1 MPVQAV
7 QRLLM
12 SEEVDNRSIILPKVP
27 YIDGSILLAC
37 CEDHLLVWVKL
48 DILKLIVCRSWL
60 FEDLDRVL
68 NA

>member
-1 MPVQAV
+1 VPVQAV
-7 QRLLM
+7 KRLLM

-27 YIDGSILLAC
+27 YIDGPVLLAC
-37 CEDHLLVWVKL
+37 CKDHLLIWVKL
-48 DILKLIVCRSWL
+48 DILKLIVSCSWL